1 MRIVGEI
8 GGVSCG
14 DGYRTLIMG
23 VMNLSPASFYK
34 RSVLKTSN
42 AIQDRILEFISE
54 GADIIDVGAISSAP
68 SFIYNSVEKESESME
83 IDRLKVF
90 FDTIKEISEHIPI
103 SVDTKSHKTAKFSLK
118 SGASMINDISGLKSD
133 SMMAKI
139 VAEYDASITVMAC
152 QSQPGD
158 VFKISDIVN
167 ELEKSIEIALNAGI
181 SRKKIIIDPGLGS
194 WVPERKTKADY
205 LILARL
211 ENLRVLKQPILV
223 GISRKSFIGA
233 VIKKPP
239 EKRLWGSLAA
249 TSIAIS
255 NGAHIIRTH
264 DVGKTKDACL
274 IIDYLKSLI
283 EKETSYK

>member
-34 RSVLKTSN
+34 GSVLKTSN

-68 SFIYNSVEKESESME
+68 SFIYNSVEKESGSME

-90 FDTIKEISEHIPI
+90 FDTIKEIDEHIPI

-239 EKRLWGSLAA
+239 EERLWGSLAA

-264 DVGKTKDACL
+264 DVGKTKDTCL

>member
-133 SMMAKI
+133 SMMAEI